1 MKSLWQK
8 LHKVGD
14 FLHLPD
20 IPNWLLA
27 MLSMVFLL
35 RVPSF
40 FEPYFYGD
48 ESIYLTLGQG
58 MRQGLT
64 LYKDIYD
71 NKPPFLYLT
80 AAVGGNLFWFK
91 VILAFWSLVTIILFH
106 KLVKIILSKN
116 EKAQKLSTLL
126 FALLTTLPL
135 LEGLTA
141 NSELFMIVFTIAAF
155 LILLGD
161 RLSSS
166 KIYLA
171 GILLGLG
178 TLFKIPAAFDAPV
191 IVFYWII
198 TEGFENWRK
207 ILKNTFI
214 LVLGFASPIVLSL
227 FWFYFK
233 GVLPEYIKAAFLQ
246 NVGYLSS
253 FRPGD
258 VQKSFLVR
266 NAPLLI
272 RGLVVLLGSL
282 LIFVFRQKF
291 SRKFILLSLWVLFTL
306 FAITLSERPYP
317 HYLIQAVAPVSILL
331 SILFAEKSVEQ
342 SLAILPLAVFL
353 FVPVYYKF
361 WFYPTTTYYTRF
373 IKFALGVQERTVYF
387 GGFSTNVNRNYKI
400 AEFLTQSSRQSDRVF
415 MWDPDSATIYA
426 LSKRLPPIKY
436 VADYHINDYSNRAD
450 QAESIASNPPK
461 FIILSNSYPYPELNP
476 LLKRSYLLINQ
487 MEGVNIYSRIDFAPT
502 K

>member
-8 LHKVGD
+8 LHRVGD

-20 IPNWLLA
+20 TPNWLLA
-27 MLSMVFLL
+27 VLSMVFLL

-91 VILAFWSLVTIILFH
+91 VILAFWSLITIILFH

-155 LILLGD
+155 LILLGE
-161 RLSSS
+161 RPSPGR
-166 KIYLA
+166 IYLA
-171 GILLGLG
+171 GIFLGLG
-178 TLFKIPAAFDAPV
+178 ALFKIPAAFDAPI
-191 IVFYWII
+191 IVFYWVI
-198 TEGFENWRK
+198 TGGFKNWKK
-207 ILKNTFI
+207 ILKSTFI
-214 LVLGFASPIVLSL
+214 LMLGFVSPIVLSL
-227 FWFYFK
+227 IWFYFE
-233 GVLPEYIKAAFLQ
+233 GALPEYIKAAFLQ

-258 VQKSFLVR
+258 VQKSFWVK

-272 RGLVVLLGSL
+272 RGLIVLLGSL
-282 LIFVFRQKF
+282 LIFVFRQKL
-291 SRKFILLSLWVLFTL
+291 SRKFILLSLWVLFAL

-317 HYLIQAVAPVSILL
+317 HYLIQAIAPISILL
-331 SILFAEKSVEQ
+331 SILFTEKSPEQ

-373 IKFALGVQERTVYF
+373 IKFALGAQEKSAYF

-400 AEFLTQSSRQSDRVF
+400 AEFLTQSSRQPDRVF
-415 MWDPDSATIYA
+415 MWDPDSATVYA

-436 VADYHINDYSNRAD
+436 VADYHINDYSSRAGE
-450 QAESIASNPPK
+450 AESIASNPPK